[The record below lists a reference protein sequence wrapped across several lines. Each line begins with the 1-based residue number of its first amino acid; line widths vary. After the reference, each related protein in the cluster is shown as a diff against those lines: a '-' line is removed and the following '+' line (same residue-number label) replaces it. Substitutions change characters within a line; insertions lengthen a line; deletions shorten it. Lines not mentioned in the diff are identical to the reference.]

1 MSGML
6 GLEIVFHILLGYII
20 LPCLK
25 ADQIFVCPLRVQGL
39 GLNFIFTF
47 LCYLSS
53 KNPEEAELEDILN
66 SVVSAG

>member
-1 MSGML
+1 ML

-20 LPCLK
+20 LPCLG
-25 ADQIFVCPLRVQGL
+25 ADQIFVCPRACAKFGGKFCLYLSFV
-39 GLNFIFTF
+39 
-47 LCYLSS
+47 CYLSS

>member
-39 GLNFIFTF
+39 GLKFVYFHLF
-47 LCYLSS
+47 MLFKLKESRGS
-53 KNPEEAELEDILN
+53 
-66 SVVSAG
+66 